1 MFLRQRMANYISDGG
16 ITFGY
21 GHWVSQGSYNTEIE
35 QKNLVD
41 KYAPGVSFV
50 PPYIQDNG
58 VSYKV
63 SGSTYMPI
71 DEAKNLFRS
80 DLQEA
85 ETALN
90 EFLAANS
97 IQLEQNQFDALISFT
112 HQYGAGWWK
121 KEDKKMPTFIR
132 EGKGEYDAE
141 EVRNVFKLHDDEKRR
156 AAEAE
161 VFINGYE

>member
-1 MFLRQRMANYISDGG
+1 MEISR
-16 ITFGY
+16 
-21 GHWVSQGSYNTEIE
+21 VEAIE
-35 QKNLVD
+35 LLK
-41 KYAPGVSFV
+41 
-50 PPYIQDNG
+50 
-58 VSYKV
+58 
-63 SGSTYMPI
+63 
-71 DEAKNLFRS
+71 S
-80 DLQEA
+80 DLKRFEDVV
-85 ETALN
+85 N
-90 EFLAANS
+90 KS
-97 IQLEQNQFDALISFT
+97 IKYPIEQNQFDALISFT